1 MPGLRVVGFVAAA
14 VIGSLVTAKAQ
25 GPDPELRSDL
35 RINPDVPYIS
45 DVAFPSLASPPLTI
59 AGQLR
64 VPATGADKYPAVVIV
79 HGSAGID
86 SRNTFYADALNVAGI
101 ATLEIDMWAPRGWLG
116 GVTGRPAGVPETL
129 PDAYGALKFL
139 AGLPHIDASRIG
151 IMGFSWGAVVTMLTA
166 TAPYTNQYTG
176 GVLKFAAHA
185 PNYPVCWV
193 YNHVPGYEFN
203 AFTGAPVFIQ
213 AGQLDAYDLPT
224 SCPDLVASLTPYDQT
239 FISAVVYEG
248 ATHAWDRLEPAVTV
262 TDPYSHLGQGGQVE
276 FVPNPPVA
284 ARSRAATVQF
294 FEHVFGIPPRQKGT
308 DRD

>member
-1 MPGLRVVGFVAAA
+1 MLRIIGFLAAA
-14 VIGSLVTAKAQ
+14 ANASLPAARAQ
-25 GPDPELRSDL
+25 NAGQELREDL
-35 RINPDVPYIS
+35 KINPNVPFIS

-86 SRNTFYADALNVAGI
+86 SRNKFYADALNLAGI
-101 ATLEIDMWAPRGWLG
+101 ATLEIDMWAARGWLG

-151 IMGFSWGAVVTMLTA
+151 ITGFSWGGVVTMLTA

-176 GVLKFAAHA
+176 GTLNFVAHA
-185 PNYPVCWV
+185 ANYPVCWA
-193 YNHVPGYEFN
+193 YNHVPGYEFSS
-203 AFTGAPVFIQ
+203 FTGAPVFIQ
-213 AGQLDAYDLPT
+213 AGELDAYDLPT
-224 SCPDLVASLTPYDQT
+224 SCPDLVASLTPDDRN
-239 FISAVVYEG
+239 FISAVVYPG
-248 ATHAWDRLEPAVTV
+248 ATHAWDRLQPAETV

-284 ARSRAATVQF
+284 AVSRAATVQF
-294 FEHVFGIPPRQKGT
+294 FERVFGLQPNPQNGNASQ
-308 DRD
+308 